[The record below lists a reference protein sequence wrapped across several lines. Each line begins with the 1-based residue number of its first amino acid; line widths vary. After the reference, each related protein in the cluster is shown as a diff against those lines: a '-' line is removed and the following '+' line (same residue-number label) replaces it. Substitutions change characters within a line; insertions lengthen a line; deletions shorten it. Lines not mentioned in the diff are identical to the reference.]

1 MNLPNQCAPVQRNI
15 ATASMSQETGVEAS
29 FAWGNLLT
37 TLGGAIAPVAL
48 DLLQQL

>member
-29 FAWGNLLT
+29 FLGGLGNLV
-37 TLGGAIAPVAL
+37 GYIAPAL
-48 DLLQQL
+48 DVLTELIG